1 MPSPAQITWAKSRVI
16 VVSVVAAG
24 ILGTL
29 VYLLTG
35 GSLVQQLAA
44 TYLYIPDAT
53 GLGEGSAVRVDGIDV
68 GKVAEVA
75 LSGSND
81 PNRVVKVTMK
91 VRRSQLPLIPI
102 DSYAQISSESLIGD
116 KFVDI
121 TSGTAAARI
130 AAGAEI
136 IYKNQPEL
144 LKTLD
149 LAQFTAQL
157 RKVDATL
164 TDIEQGRNQFGQ
176 FMRGDSF
183 YRDLMHRMTELQ
195 RGVATAINTTSTVG
209 ALLSTDKLH
218 QQVLDFLS
226 GLDLTLAKLQSGQ
239 GVAGRLLVDSAQY
252 EQLVAA
258 VHELQRFAE
267 RLGANEYLQSD
278 RAYSSAN
285 RLIASL
291 SQRVDEMN
299 ASPLVSTTV
308 LYDNLNGAAREL
320 REAVRD
326 FRQNPKKYLRLKVF

>member
-1 MPSPAQITWAKSRVI
+1 
-16 VVSVVAAG
+16 VAAG

-35 GSLVQQLAA
+35 GSLVQQQAVM
-44 TYLYIPDAT
+44 YLHIPDAT
-53 GLGEGSAVRVDGIDV
+53 GLGQDSAVRVDGIDV
-68 GKVAEVA
+68 GKVVGIA

-81 PNRVVKVTMK
+81 PNRVVKLTMK
-91 VRRSQLPLIPI
+91 VRRSQLPLIPV

-121 TSGTAAARI
+121 TSGTAAARV

-136 IYKNQPEL
+136 TYKNQPEL

-149 LAQFTAQL
+149 LSQFTAQL
-157 RKVDATL
+157 RQVDATL
-164 TDIEQGRNQFGQ
+164 ADIEQGRNQFGQ

-183 YRDLMHRMTELQ
+183 YRDLMRRMTELQ

-218 QQVLDFLS
+218 QQVLDFLTN
-226 GLDLTLAKLQSGQ
+226 LDLTLAKLQSGQ
-239 GVAGRLLVDSAQY
+239 GAAGRLLVDSAQY

-258 VHELQRFAE
+258 AQELHRFAE
-267 RLGANEYLQSD
+267 RLAGSEYLKSD
-278 RAYSSAN
+278 EAYGNAN

-299 ASPLVSTTV
+299 ASPLLTTTM
-308 LYDNLNGAAREL
+308 LYDNLNGAAGEL
-320 REAVRD
+320 RDAVRD